1 MAKEIRMKAAA
12 RPELGTTAA
21 RRLRRTGVLPAAVKR
36 LSGVSESVG
45 LDAHAFENTMRHHSG
60 DTLLVTL
67 DLGGADV
74 TTLLREVQHD
84 VISGLAIHADFG
96 EISLTKKL
104 RASILIKLVGEADGV
119 KTGGGI
125 LEQTLRHVD
134 VECLPADLVE
144 AVEVDV
150 SALKLGQSLT
160 VGAIAL
166 GPGYTVLTNAGIS
179 VATVVAPAAEE
190 VVEVVE
196 GAVAAG
202 AEPEVIT
209 KGKKEEA
216 EEAAGADKKA
226 AGADKKAS
234 EKKG

>member
-1 MAKEIRMKAAA
+1 MATEIRMKAAT
-12 RPELGTTAA
+12 RPELGTTAV

-67 DLGGADV
+67 DLGGSDV
-74 TTLLREVQHD
+74 PTLLREVQHD

-96 EISLTKKL
+96 EISLTQKL
-104 RASILIKLVGEADGV
+104 RVSILIKLVGEADGV
-119 KTGGGI
+119 KNGGGI
-125 LEQTLRHVD
+125 LEQTLRHVE

-150 SALKLGQSLT
+150 SALKLGQALT
-160 VGAIAL
+160 VGALTLA
-166 GPGYTVLTNAGIS
+166 PCFTVLTNAGIS

-190 VVEVVE
+190 VVEAAE
-196 GAVAAG
+196 GAVEAG

-216 EEAAGADKKA
+216 EEAAAGADKKA
-226 AGADKKAS
+226 A

>member
-1 MAKEIRMKAAA
+1 MAKEIRMKAAV

-21 RRLRRTGVLPAAVKR
+21 RRLRRTGVLPGAVKR

-74 TTLLREVQHD
+74 LTLLREVQHD
-84 VISGLAIHADFG
+84 VINGLAIHADFG

-104 RASILIKLVGEADGV
+104 RVSILLKLIGEADGV
-119 KTGGGI
+119 KNGGGI

-134 VECLPADLVE
+134 IECLPADLVE
-144 AVEVDV
+144 SVDV
-150 SALKLGQSLT
+150 DISALKLGESLT
-160 VGAIAL
+160 VGELTLAS
-166 GPGYTVLTNAGIS
+166 GYTVLTHANLT
-179 VATVVAPAAEE
+179 VATVVAPVAEE
-190 VVEVVE
+190 VVAVVE

-202 AEPEVIT
+202 AEPAVIT
-209 KGKKEEA
+209 KGKKEDA
-216 EEAAGADKKA
+216 EEAAGSDKKA
-226 AGADKKAS
+226 AGSDKKAS
-234 EKKG
+234 EKK

>member
-1 MAKEIRMKAAA
+1 
-12 RPELGTTAA
+12 
-21 RRLRRTGVLPAAVKR
+21 LPGAVKR

-67 DLGGADV
+67 DLGGSDV

-104 RASILIKLVGEADGV
+104 RVSILLKLIGEADGV
-119 KTGGGI
+119 KNGGGI

-134 VECLPADLVE
+134 IECLPADLVE
-144 AVEVDV
+144 SVDV
-150 SALKLGQSLT
+150 DISALKLGESLT
-160 VGAIAL
+160 VGELTLAS
-166 GPGYTVLTNAGIS
+166 GYTVLTHANLT
-179 VATVVAPAAEE
+179 VATVVAPVAEE
-190 VVEVVE
+190 VVAVVE

-202 AEPEVIT
+202 AEPAVIT
-209 KGKKEEA
+209 KGKKEDA
-216 EEAAGADKKA
+216 EEAAGSDKKA
-226 AGADKKAS
+226 AGSDKKAS
-234 EKKG
+234 EKK

>member
-1 MAKEIRMKAAA
+1 MAKEIRMKAAV
-12 RPELGTTAA
+12 RPELGSTAA

-36 LSGVSESVG
+36 LSGASESLG

-67 DLGGADV
+67 DLGGTDV
-74 TTLLREVQHD
+74 PTLLREVQHD

-104 RASILIKLVGEADGV
+104 RVSILLKLVGEADGV
-119 KTGGGI
+119 KNGGGI

-134 VECLPADLVE
+134 IECLPADLVE
-144 AVEVDV
+144 SVDVDV
-150 SALKLGQSLT
+150 SALKLGQALT
-160 VGAIAL
+160 VGALTL
-166 GPGYTVLTNAGIS
+166 GPAFTMLTHASIS
-179 VATVVAPAAEE
+179 VATVVAPVAEE
-190 VVEVVE
+190 VVAAVE
-196 GAVAAG
+196 GAAEAG
-202 AEPEVIT
+202 AEPAVIA

-216 EEAAGADKKA
+216 DAAAAGADKKA
-226 AGADKKAS
+226 P